1 MDHLILKRAGEALYG
16 NQWQT
21 PLATALNV
29 SDRTMRRWVSG
40 DSAVPDS
47 VIADIERV
55 ARQRVA
61 DIYTFMAE
69 ITSLNIKR

>member
-1 MDHLILKRAGEALYG
+1 MLKRAGEALYG

-21 PLATALNV
+21 PLAQALGV

-40 DSAVPDS
+40 TASIPDD
-47 VIADIERV
+47 VLADIEQV

-61 DIYTFMAE
+61 DIYAFMAE
-69 ITSLNIKR
+69 VTAIQAARIKS